1 MAAMLAGPVARGS
14 PTSVRKNGLAGTD
27 SGTQPALEATWLKK
41 AGMKD
46 SHLSGNFA
54 EQSDLLVIVD
64 GTEFAVHKFPLY
76 SRSDF
81 FLEQTIED
89 STRENKN
96 LLRLPGLPGGPEAFK
111 LVANFCYGIDI
122 SINAT
127 NIAALRC
134 CATILNLTDDSK
146 RGMGNKS
153 GGNLLSLAEKHVK
166 GYLKDW
172 QQALAMLKACE
183 DLVPTA
189 DAVGLVSRCTGAVSA
204 SAVKHHK
211 LRKGEVHLDAGVI
224 NLKLDMFVRLVADFK
239 SAGLPDEEIALAVEA
254 YGNVWLPSIKQMSGD
269 SSVADKQ
276 HNFRRTLEALVF
288 LLPQGKGCV
297 SIKHLLTLLR
307 LAIMLN
313 ASKDSKYQLHRR
325 AGELFDQAS
334 LEDLLLLEISD
345 VQVLRLQKA
354 ALKSKADSLE
364 AEQLK
369 VEADFQSMHLA
380 NESLRG
386 EIRNAQERLAT
397 SDNTF
402 TVVQVA
408 LGEDKEALE
417 AELNTQRARAVEL
430 NKELAV
436 LRAEHH
442 SLRNPRKMKLKA
454 RRVSLLCPGEASPE
468 GLQGHTRK
476 SLRSTVASDVYAT

>member
-1 MAAMLAGPVARGS
+1 MAALLAGPVARGS
-14 PTSVRKNGLAGTD
+14 PTSVRKNGLASTEG
-27 SGTQPALEATWLKK
+27 GTQPALEATWLKK
-41 AGMKD
+41 AGMKPRLT
-46 SHLSGNFA
+46 SRGNFA
-54 EQSDLLVIVD
+54 AQSDLLVIVD

-96 LLRLPGLPGGPEAFK
+96 VLRLPGLPGGPEAFK

-166 GYLKDW
+166 SYLKDW

-183 DLVPTA
+183 DLAPTA

-204 SAVKHHK
+204 AAVKHHK

-239 SAGLPDEEIALAVEA
+239 SAGLPDEEIALAVES
-254 YGNVWLPSIKQMSGD
+254 YGNVWLPSIKQMAGDFSG
-269 SSVADKQ
+269 ADHKQ
-276 HNFRRTLEALVF
+276 HSFRKTLEALVL

-313 ASKDSKYQLHRR
+313 ASKDTKYQLHRR

-417 AELNTQRARAVEL
+417 AELNIQRARAVEL

-442 SLRNPRKMKLKA
+442 GLRNPRKMKLKA
-454 RRVSLLCPGEASPE
+454 RTKMDVQYGTSNL
-468 GLQGHTRK
+468 TRAA
-476 SLRSTVASDVYAT
+476 RSYEEELAQQSCT